1 MLMGASICCTVDE
14 VDTQFTIFALSALK
28 KQCLIFNEAMNIHD
42 EQFPEDRIQR
52 DLARLKD
59 HSIQQIT
66 DGVMD
71 SVKAFSQG
79 MPQSDDI
86 TMLILK
92 YYGS

>member
-1 MLMGASICCTVDE
+1 MLMGASICCAVAE
-14 VDTQFTIFALSALK
+14 ADTQFTIFALSAMK
-28 KQCLIFNEAMNIHD
+28 KQCLIFNEAMNIHN
-42 EQFPEDRIQR
+42 EQFSEDRIQR

-66 DGVMD
+66 DSVMD

-79 MPQSDDI
+79 MPQSYDI

>member
-1 MLMGASICCTVDE
+1 
-14 VDTQFTIFALSALK
+14 
-28 KQCLIFNEAMNIHD
+28 MNIHD
-42 EQFPEDRIQR
+42 EQFSEDRIQR

-71 SVKAFSQG
+71 SVKAFFQG